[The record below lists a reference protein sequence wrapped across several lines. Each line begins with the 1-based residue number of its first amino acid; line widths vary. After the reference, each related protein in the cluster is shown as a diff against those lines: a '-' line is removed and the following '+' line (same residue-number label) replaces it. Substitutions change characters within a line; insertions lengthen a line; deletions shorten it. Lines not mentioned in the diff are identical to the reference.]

1 MCRIVY
7 SELVYSA
14 WWVQIEVRVDH
25 RMRRWG
31 NTLSVDN
38 YVMQVVR
45 LVDIWYWWLKIG
57 FHKHECS
64 VVPPV
69 KGMRFRNGTKDVV

>member
-1 MCRIVY
+1 MY

-25 RMRRWG
+25 GMRRWG
-31 NTLSVDN
+31 NTLPVDN
-38 YVMQVVR
+38 CVMQVVR
-45 LVDIWYWWLKIG
+45 LVDIWYWWSKIG
-57 FHKHECS
+57 FRKRERS
-64 VVPPV
+64 VVPLV